1 MTNDEIR
8 IKIAGTLGWNT
19 EKEALGG
26 VYIYRDPKGNMQ
38 GVLPDYSNDLNSMY
52 QAEEW
57 LMKQN
62 IALWR
67 DYSNE
72 LESIV
77 RDEYAN
83 GSTVADYAHIN
94 AFNRANSFCKVIG
107 KWIQ

>member
-38 GVLPDYSNDLNSMY
+38 ATLPDYCNDLNAMY

-57 LMKQN
+57 LLKQN
-62 IALWR
+62 NILWHEYSKQLKEIAWNKHSL
-67 DYSNE
+67 
-72 LESIV
+72 
-77 RDEYAN
+77 
-83 GSTVADYAHIN
+83 GGTVADYAHIN
-94 AFNRANSFCKVIG
+94 ALSRASSFCKVIEP
-107 KWIQ
+107 